1 VGYTVRY
8 FADGPVTLKQIG
20 SGLQAM
26 DPQFKIDAGELMYGG
41 ELLGE
46 LEITNAGSDMFNEDI
61 AFKIGELERNG
72 TPAARAV
79 AGRLRA
85 TRSIIA
91 LNVLDSATRDA
102 QQTWQMIGP
111 LWNVLPTLAPGLTQ
125 SDGQGYYD
133 NGQLLIA
140 I

>member
-1 VGYTVRY
+1 MRY

-20 SGLQAM
+20 AGLQQM

-46 LEITNAGSDMFNEDI
+46 LEITSSGSDLFNEDI
-61 AFKIGELERNG
+61 AYKIAELERNG
-72 TPAARAV
+72 TPAARSV
-79 AGRLRA
+79 AGRLRT
-85 TRSIIA
+85 TRAIVA
-91 LNVLDSATRDA
+91 LHVLDGARDP

-111 LWNVLPTLAPGLTQ
+111 LWTVLPSLATGLTQ

-133 NGQLLIA
+133 AGQLLIA